1 MNYTESVR
9 MAQRYA
15 ASEEAYQRLTQIM
28 CTEVSIPV
36 SKSENARYDEKDLH
50 RSLMTL
56 SINNAY
62 AESGMDNLAIK
73 AGSADVPSGS
83 WVRDAVGRVPEEEMN
98 RKLERALGST
108 LDQLKGFG
116 VFTTP
121 VIAGLD
127 KHKLPRYDKD
137 TDRGFL
143 RRSKKDRGT
152 TKFEFY
158 ASLQSVEE
166 GRRAQIA
173 CEHFGFFDEN
183 DEVVERMV
191 TEARLR
197 DIDVSLLLMD
207 REFFSARVINGLKK
221 VRQTF
226 LMPCRLTKG
235 VKQAVMEHAQGKR
248 ETVSEHAIRGSGDD
262 REVEASFTLVIFP
275 KAGCEK
281 EEDPLKR
288 YIPFAT
294 NIPRGKILW
303 NISRLPKDYR
313 LRWGIESG
321 YVGIEQFRARTT
333 SRNHSLRLLY
343 FFYAMILYNAWLLAN
358 LTLARSICKH
368 LKDPIITVQVLK
380 AVFERIVVEAF
391 GKG

>member
-1 MNYTESVR
+1 M
-9 MAQRYA
+9 
-15 ASEEAYQRLTQIM
+15 
-28 CTEVSIPV
+28 
-36 SKSENARYDEKDLH
+36 
-50 RSLMTL
+50 
-56 SINNAY
+56 
-62 AESGMDNLAIK
+62 
-73 AGSADVPSGS
+73 
-83 WVRDAVGRVPEEEMN
+83 GRVPEEEMN

-173 CEHFGFFDEN
+173 CEHLGFFDEN
-183 DEVVERMV
+183 DEVVEKMV

-207 REFFSARVINGLKK
+207 REFFSARVIDGLKK

-248 ETVSEHAIRGSGDD
+248 EMASEHAIRGSGDD
-262 REVEASFTLVIFP
+262 REVEASFILVIFP

-294 NIPRGKILW
+294 NIHKGKILW